1 MLIHNVLLITNMK
14 LKIIVPLY
22 FTIITIGQLHDF
34 CQAYGLFA
42 AQIASL
48 NFVPSQ
54 GREQMKK
61 MFNRDV
67 A

>member
-1 MLIHNVLLITNMK
+1 MLIHTVLLITNMK

-22 FTIITIGQLHDF
+22 FTIITIGQLHDLSGIWF
-34 CQAYGLFA
+34 VFA

-48 NFVPSQ
+48 NFVPSG

-61 MFNRDV
+61 CLTEM
-67 A
+67 